1 MIRVG
6 LLLLMLS
13 TSACAPQ
20 KLTLEPA
27 PRTFTPK
34 SYPQV
39 WEAWTREEES
49 FAWKELAHEIFVSA
63 TFESW
68 EFRWAYVVRY
78 AYDYSLTPEAR
89 DEMLAASLASSRQEH
104 RFFVTLAGMDFRESN
119 LADKASAWRVILID
133 PEGNQTSPIL
143 MERVRRPTAVDR
155 VYFPQV
161 NSFRQTFRLTFPA
174 VDETRAARRSPI
186 APSFVTWF
194 SASPGRE
201 AARTSRWELAPRRR
215 RVDEVLTP
223 SIGRSSL
230 F

>member
-1 MIRVG
+1 MRVG
-6 LLLLMLS
+6 LLITGLVLAVGC
-13 TSACAPQ
+13 TQPT
-20 KLTLEPA
+20 LTLDPEA
-27 PRTFTPK
+27 RTFTPA

-89 DEMLAASLASSRQEH
+89 DEMLYASLASSRLEH

-119 LADKASAWRVILID
+119 LANKASAWRVLLID

-143 MERVRRPTAVDR
+143 LERVRRPTAVDR

-161 NSFRQTFRLTFPA
+161 NSFRQTFRVTFPA
-174 VDETRAARRSPI
+174 VEED
-186 APSFVTWF
+186 
-194 SASPGRE
+194 
-201 AARTSRWELAPRRR
+201 
-215 RVDEVLTP
+215 
-223 SIGRSSL
+223 GRSTIPQGASHVVL
-230 F
+230 RFTGARGRADLTWNLQPG

>member
-1 MIRVG
+1 MRLGVLLVFASLVVG
-6 LLLLMLS
+6 
-13 TSACAPQ
+13 CAPQ
-20 KLTLEPA
+20 KITLEPA

-89 DEMLAASLASSRQEH
+89 DEMLDASLASSRQEH

-119 LADKASAWRVILID
+119 LANRASAWRVLLID
-133 PEGNQTSPIL
+133 PEGNQTSPVL

-174 VDETRAARRSPI
+174 VDANGRKTIPDGASHVVLRFTGARGRADL
-186 APSFVTWF
+186 TWRLE
-194 SASPGRE
+194 PGQ
-201 AARTSRWELAPRRR
+201 S
-215 RVDEVLTP
+215 
-223 SIGRSSL
+223 G
-230 F
+230 